1 MGDSASGRTVDTRMS
16 SITGTSFNWLPQ
28 QSMYD
33 EMQSWSAR
41 RSQGVSEATSASDTF
56 NSAFSTAVNN
66 TISGTAALAL
76 QTALTRIQ
84 KKTATTLGGDTGYKA
99 PTSTPSLS
107 AASIAN
113 IKYAAS
119 ANMFAASSS
128 SGGLVSVLG

>member
-1 MGDSASGRTVDTRMS
+1 MS

-33 EMQSWSAR
+33 EMQSWSAKR
-41 RSQGVSEATSASDTF
+41 AQGVSEATTAADAF
-56 NSAFSTAVNN
+56 NSGFSAAINN
-66 TISGTAALAL
+66 TISGTASLAL
-76 QTALTRIQ
+76 QTALARIQ
-84 KKTATTLGGDTGYKA
+84 KKTATALGSDTAYKA

-119 ANMFAASSS
+119 ANIIGSSSS